1 MHHPMCLCH
10 PEKNE
15 READFIIKLGKSPD
29 SRGVSQSSLWN
40 LSLARK
46 LRKIIEAKLLIPLM
60 EKLRLREKK
69 EFAQSICPWQS

>member
-1 MHHPMCLCH
+1 MYHPMCLCH

-15 READFIIKLGKSPD
+15 R
-29 SRGVSQSSLWN
+29 SSLYN
-40 LSLARK
+40 QLGRSPESQGQVSPPCGTSVLPRNRNHRSQA
-46 LRKIIEAKLLIPLM
+46 PYSLM

>member
-29 SRGVSQSSLWN
+29 SRGGESVL
-40 LSLARK
+40 
-46 LRKIIEAKLLIPLM
+46 LM
-60 EKLRLREKK
+60 EP
-69 EFAQSICPWQS
+69 QSCEET

>member
-1 MHHPMCLCH
+1 
-10 PEKNE
+10 
-15 READFIIKLGKSPD
+15 
-29 SRGVSQSSLWN
+29 VSQSSLWN

-46 LRKIIEAKLLIPLM
+46 LRKIIEAKLLISLM